1 MEIYTKTSMV
11 KQRHIDEI
19 ENQLK
24 KVRSALPKD
33 FDKTKDRA
41 LANILTLA
49 TGSGKYG
56 ISLEVINKISS
67 KEFKIE
73 WE

>member
-24 KVRSALPKD
+24 KVRSALPKED
-33 FDKTKDRA
+33 
-41 LANILTLA
+41 ANK
-49 TGSGKYG
+49 SPM
-56 ISLEVINKISS
+56 
-67 KEFKIE
+67 
-73 WE
+73 

>member
-1 MEIYTKTSMV
+1 MV

-41 LANILTLA
+41 LANILTFRL
-49 TGSGKYG
+49 
-56 ISLEVINKISS
+56 
-67 KEFKIE
+67 
-73 WE
+73 